1 MNKVDIKLIYLRLI
15 WFLKIRILIVYI
27 KINEDQFNLSTH
39 LLQDMKYELNSFNKN
54 VSFIL

>member
-15 WFLKIRILIVYI
+15 RFLKIRILIVYI